1 MGMDV
6 RRLTDE
12 EQLQPGSLILLYT
25 DGLTDAVNVERKK
38 FGEKRMMGAALQAM
52 KLDANPQ
59 PFIDNMMEA
68 VNRYT
73 GDTEQ
78 EADISMLAIRYTKG

>member
-12 EQLQPGSLILLYT
+12 EHLEPGSLILLYT
-25 DGLTDAVNVERKK
+25 DGLTDVINVERKK

-52 KLDANPQ
+52 KLDAQPE
-59 PFIDNMMEA
+59 PFIGNMMEA
-68 VNRYT
+68 VDRYA
-73 GDTEQ
+73 GGMEQ
-78 EADISMLAIRYTKG
+78 DDDISMLAIRYTKG

>member
-1 MGMDV
+1 
-6 RRLTDE
+6 
-12 EQLQPGSLILLYT
+12 
-25 DGLTDAVNVERKK
+25 
-38 FGEKRMMGAALQAM
+38 MMGAALQAM